1 MDKQNFFEDF
11 MEMLKLKLIA
21 KYDELGLRASGK
33 YAEELEAEIT
43 ETNLRMWGAI
53 HSTYMENGRD
63 AGPSDYRKIAPFML
77 QWIEVKDG
85 LPSIFYEKKHSMAF
99 AIAHKVANEGIT
111 VPNEFNKG
119 EVISAVV
126 NDFLANDIIILLDF
140 LGEEMTGPITSGIIQ
155 LFDELIPAA

>member
-1 MDKQNFFEDF
+1 MDREKFFEDF
-11 MEMLKLKLIA
+11 MQKLKVKLIA

-33 YAEELEAEIT
+33 YADELEAEIT
-43 ETNLRMWGAI
+43 PTNLRMWGAH

-63 AGPSDYRKIAPFML
+63 AGPSDYRKLAPFML
-77 QWIEVKDG
+77 EWIEVKEG

-111 VPNEFNKG
+111 VPNEFNRG

-126 NDFLANDIIILLDF
+126 NDFLANDIVILLDF
-140 LGEEMTGPITSGIIQ
+140 LGEEMSGPITSGIVK
-155 LFDELIPAA
+155 LFNELTVAA